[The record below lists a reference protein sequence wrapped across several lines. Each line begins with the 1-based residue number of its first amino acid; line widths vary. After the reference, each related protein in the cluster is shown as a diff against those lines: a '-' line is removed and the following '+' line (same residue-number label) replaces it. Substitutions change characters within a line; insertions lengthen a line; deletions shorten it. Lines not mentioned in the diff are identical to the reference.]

1 MSYCDSC
8 VVRNRAICAALDSNE
23 IQALNGIGRRRVLE
37 RMDETA
43 ALAKAGAMLGNWL
56 RLGLIAGIAAA

>member
-1 MSYCDSC
+1 MLFDLPPSEWPNFYFRNGHEGETGSYGEACT
-8 VVRNRAICAALDSNE
+8 L
-23 IQALNGIGRRRVLE
+23 LLE